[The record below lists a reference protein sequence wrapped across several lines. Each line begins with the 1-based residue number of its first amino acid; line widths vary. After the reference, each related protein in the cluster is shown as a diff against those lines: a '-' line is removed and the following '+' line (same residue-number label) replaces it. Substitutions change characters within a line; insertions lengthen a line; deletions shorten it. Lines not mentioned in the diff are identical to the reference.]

1 MPQAV
6 ADLEAI
12 REFIAR
18 DSPRYADLVMERLVT
33 AVDILERFPLSGR
46 IVSEHSHGDI
56 RELVRPPYR
65 IVYRLLN
72 ERADILTVFRASRQI
87 PELP

>member
-6 ADLEAI
+6 DDLEAI

-18 DSPRYADLVMERLVT
+18 DSQHYADLVVERLVT
-33 AVDILERFPLSGR
+33 AVDILEQFPQSGR
-46 IVSEHSHGDI
+46 IVPEHARADL

-65 IVYRLLN
+65 IVYRFAGD
-72 ERADILTVFRASRQI
+72 RVDILTVFRASRQI
-87 PELP
+87 PDLP

>member
-6 ADLEAI
+6 EDLEAI

-33 AVDILERFPLSGR
+33 AVDILELFPQAGR
-46 IVSEHSHGDI
+46 IVPEHSRGDL

-65 IVYRLLN
+65 IVCRFLGD
-72 ERADILTVFRASRQI
+72 RADSLTVFRASRQI
-87 PELP
+87 PDLP